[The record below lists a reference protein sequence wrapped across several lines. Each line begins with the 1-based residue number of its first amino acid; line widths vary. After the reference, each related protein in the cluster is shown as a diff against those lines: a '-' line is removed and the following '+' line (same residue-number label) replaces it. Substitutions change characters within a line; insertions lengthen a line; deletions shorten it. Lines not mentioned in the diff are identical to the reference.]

1 MLGKIFV
8 ILSAWFLLSL
18 IVGLLA
24 GRVMSTFPE
33 TPAPG
38 YVPPLE
44 TDWETAALKELGEE
58 ALPFLAH
65 AHTK

>member
-1 MLGKIFV
+1 MLAKIFV
-8 ILSAWFLLSL
+8 VLSAWFLLSM
-18 IVGLLA
+18 IVGLLV
-24 GRVMSTFPE
+24 GRVLSALPE

-44 TDWETAALKELGEE
+44 TDWETAALKEVREE
-58 ALPFLAH
+58 AIPFLAH

>member
-1 MLGKIFV
+1 M
-8 ILSAWFLLSL
+8 
-18 IVGLLA
+18 IVGLLV

-58 ALPFLAH
+58 AIPFLAH
-65 AHTK
+65 ANTK